1 MEEQKVDF
9 NGDLRDNDVNIESK
23 KIVQS
28 SHKIEQSSYVM
39 DILSVI
45 GVLGITMIAS
55 SLIMGVLVNT
65 GSASKAFALFL
76 SYTIPFSLTIIFAI
90 WLFLHKGY
98 KNVLP
103 KFSMS
108 FINAPLVLYGCV
120 LLILSSVVLEPV
132 ISIFPKEWMTTLNK
146 QIGSSGWSILTT
158 IVMAP
163 ILEEILFRG
172 VIQGSAMSRFGAM
185 RAIFISSAVFGLI
198 HIMPQ
203 QVIYAFVVGLVLG
216 YVYWK
221 TKSIM
226 SVIAIHAFNNSLVF
240 IQKSIFGDDLSNVTV
255 RELIKNDT
263 LYWIT
268 YSIIT
273 ILFITALVLLLQQS
287 SKADKLKKESLI

>member
-226 SVIAIHAFNNSLVF
+226 SVITIHAFNNSLVF

>member
-1 MEEQKVDF
+1 MDF

-226 SVIAIHAFNNSLVF
+226 SVITIHAFNNSLVF

>member
-1 MEEQKVDF
+1 MDF

-23 KIVQS
+23 KIVLS

-172 VIQGSAMSRFGAM
+172 VIQEIG
-185 RAIFISSAVFGLI
+185 RAHV
-198 HIMPQ
+198 
-203 QVIYAFVVGLVLG
+203 
-216 YVYWK
+216 
-221 TKSIM
+221 
-226 SVIAIHAFNNSLVF
+226 
-240 IQKSIFGDDLSNVTV
+240 
-255 RELIKNDT
+255 
-263 LYWIT
+263 
-268 YSIIT
+268 
-273 ILFITALVLLLQQS
+273 
-287 SKADKLKKESLI
+287 

>member
-146 QIGSSGWSILTT
+146 QIGSSGWSMLTT

-226 SVIAIHAFNNSLVF
+226 SVITIHAFNNSLVF